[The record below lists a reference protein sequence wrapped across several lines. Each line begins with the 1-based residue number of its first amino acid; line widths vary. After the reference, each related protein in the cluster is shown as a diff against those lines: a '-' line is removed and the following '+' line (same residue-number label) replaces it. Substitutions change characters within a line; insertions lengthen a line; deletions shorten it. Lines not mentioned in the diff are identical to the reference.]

1 VKKIIHHPALGLAVV
16 RLVIV
21 FCMDYAASLIRKLF
35 DGPIGCLAVR
45 TLLDLL
51 AVDHYGFEYLVSLF
65 RILASLVPL
74 DELDPVLLADHNTA
88 ASLKKELEYL

>member
-1 VKKIIHHPALGLAVV
+1 MEEIIHHPALGLAVV

-21 FCMDYAASLIRKLF
+21 FGMNNAASLIRQLF

-45 TLLDLL
+45 TLLNLF
-51 AVDHYGFEYLVSLF
+51 AVGHYGFEYFVPLF

-88 ASLKKELEYL
+88 ASL